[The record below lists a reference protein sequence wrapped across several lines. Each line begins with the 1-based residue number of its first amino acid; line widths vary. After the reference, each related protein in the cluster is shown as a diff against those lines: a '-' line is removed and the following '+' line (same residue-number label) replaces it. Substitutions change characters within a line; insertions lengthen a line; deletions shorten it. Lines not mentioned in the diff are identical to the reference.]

1 MRKIN
6 CPESYTQPEHI
17 YRASKAKGMNYVTI
31 TDHNTINGCLEIGH
45 LPDVFMSVE
54 VTSYFS
60 ETHCKV
66 HVVVLDITEPVYAD
80 LMHLRQNVYELVGY
94 LRKQNIVHFLAHP
107 LYDMD
112 GRLSRDSIERM
123 MLLFDTI
130 EIKNGARSARF
141 NALTKELTTSLTPE
155 TYDRLR
161 ERHCA
166 RGDWSSRWKK
176 AVVAG
181 SDDHSGFFI
190 ARAYTSAPEA
200 STLDGFLEAIRD
212 GQSRADGED
221 GDVLTLAHTIYG
233 IAYRFYERKVGAS
246 KSNNM
251 PFVNLLLN
259 SYFRSGNKLTTRQKI
274 ELFIR
279 MNIPDLIGSDTDCT
293 FEQLLDREA
302 RQLVLNKKLLEGI
315 PAEDRNQKIFA
326 ITSSLANRMIYHY
339 TNRLLDMH
347 LSDGIVPILQA
358 LGGLGV
364 IHTLAAPYYAA
375 FYHQHRSKPLLR
387 ELRQSFD
394 IASDTGA
401 ERIALFTDTLHEING
416 VAITIKRLVKTAQ
429 TRGVDLTVIT
439 AGDND
444 APETDG
450 IRTFKSVGTL
460 ALPEYPELQL
470 RFPPILDMLS
480 YVEQQGFTKIHIS
493 TPGTVGLLGLGIAKL
508 LDIPVAATYHTDIPQ
523 YVGKLTNDQFLED
536 TAWNFIIWFYNQM
549 DEVLVPSRSTRDQL
563 AERGLAQDKIRPLP
577 RWVDTEAFTPVRRNP
592 LFLSSYWRTGRI
604 VFLFVGRI
612 SKEKNLELLAD
623 TFQDVIH
630 AGHDASLVFVGDGP
644 YRRELEL
651 KLKSFPVLF
660 TGFRHGE
667 ELATLYASCDV
678 FVFPST
684 TDTFGNVVLEAQAS
698 GIPVIV
704 TDEGG
709 PKELMEPNETG
720 IVVKANDRADLF
732 RAMTYFLHN
741 PALARTMGKQARR
754 FTETRAPSPDEVYST
769 ILK

>member
-1 MRKIN
+1 
-6 CPESYTQPEHI
+6 
-17 YRASKAKGMNYVTI
+17 V
-31 TDHNTINGCLEIGH
+31 
-45 LPDVFMSVE
+45 
-54 VTSYFS
+54 
-60 ETHCKV
+60 
-66 HVVVLDITEPVYAD
+66 
-80 LMHLRQNVYELVGY
+80 
-94 LRKQNIVHFLAHP
+94 
-107 LYDMD
+107 
-112 GRLSRDSIERM
+112 
-123 MLLFDTI
+123 LLFDTI
-130 EIKNGARSARF
+130 ETRNGARSARF
-141 NALTKELTTSLTPE
+141 NALTKELTASLTPE

-161 ERHCA
+161 ERH
-166 RGDWSSRWKK
+166 GPTQDWSTRWNK

-190 ARAYTSAPEA
+190 ARAYTSTPETN
-200 STLDGFLEAIRD
+200 TLDGFLGAIRD

-233 IAYRFYERKVGAS
+233 IAYRFYESKVGTG
-246 KSNNM
+246 KGNNM

-259 SYFRSGNKLTTRQKI
+259 SYFRSEKKLTTRQKI

-279 MNIPDLIGSDTDCT
+279 ANIPDLIGSDTDCT

-302 RQLVLNKKLLEGI
+302 RQLLLNKKLLEGI
-315 PAEDRNQKIFA
+315 PAEDRNQRIFA
-326 ITSSLANRMIYHY
+326 ITSGLANRMIYHY

-347 LSDGIVPILQA
+347 LSDGVVPILQA

-364 IHTLAAPYYAA
+364 IHALAAPYYAA

-394 IASDTGA
+394 IAPDPGA

-429 TRGVDLTVIT
+429 ARGVNLTVIT
-439 AGDND
+439 AGDSD

-450 IRTFKSVGTL
+450 VRTFKSVGTL

-470 RFPPILDMLS
+470 RFPPILDMLT
-480 YVEQQGFTKIHIS
+480 YVEQQGFTKIHVS

-536 TAWNFIIWFYNQM
+536 TAWNFIVWFYNQM

-563 AERGLAQDKIRPLP
+563 AERGLAQEKIRPLP

-612 SKEKNLELLAD
+612 SKEKSLELLAD
-623 TFQDVIH
+623 AFQDIIH
-630 AGHDASLVFVGDGP
+630 AGHDAGLVLVGDGP
-644 YRRELEL
+644 CRGELEQKL
-651 KLKSFPVLF
+651 KLFPVLF

-678 FVFPST
+678 FVFPSA

-709 PKELMEPNETG
+709 PKELMAPNETG

-732 RAMTYFLHN
+732 RAMASFIHD
-741 PALARTMGKQARR
+741 PELARAMGKQARR
-754 FTETRAPSPDEVYST
+754 FTETRAPSPEEVYGT